1 MEMSEGLSQQE
12 RIQAIAE
19 KRKRQIEV
27 ENKKR
32 QLEDD
37 RRQLSHLKQKS
48 LREKWLL
55 DGAAGSEQEEAKKQ
69 LAEDET
75 KLKGMEESIIRLE
88 QELEELE
95 TGVSVTSTKESLTD
109 AAKVEEAKTADN
121 KAPAGT
127 VQEVKEVLKVHNS
140 PRLDMSGGASDIMR
154 TAMYSVE
161 ITVERDNV
169 TGETKVLSTNTLLP
183 INLSGQGV
191 KVYEDYQ
198 KVVHEVNGEN
208 GVHQL
213 SANEVDELILKAD
226 ESMMSDATTAGAT
239 YTTPVFPTNAELA
252 AEQQTTPK
260 KEITGMEAKAGGASP
275 QPGGGEMEASA
286 ENPVTMVFM
295 GYQNVEDE
303 TETNKVLGL
312 EGTVKAQLVVIE
324 DGEGKNVTVGPTPA
338 TVTVTEGGAKE
349 EQSPP
354 PNGSADDPAKTP
366 QETSSAKEK
375 GGEPEGG
382 TTELN
387 NKEKQPCKCCTIM

>member
-127 VQEVKEVLKVHNS
+127 VQ
-140 PRLDMSGGASDIMR
+140 
-154 TAMYSVE
+154 
-161 ITVERDNV
+161 
-169 TGETKVLSTNTLLP
+169 
-183 INLSGQGV
+183 
-191 KVYEDYQ
+191 
-198 KVVHEVNGEN
+198 VVHEVNGEN

>member
-19 KRKRQIEV
+19 KRKRQTEI

-55 DGAAGSEQEEAKKQ
+55 DGAAGSEQDEAKKQ
-69 LAEDET
+69 LAEDED
-75 KLKGMEESIIRLE
+75 KLKGMEENIIRLE

-121 KAPAGT
+121 KAPAGS
-127 VQEVKEVLKVHNS
+127 VQEAKEVCKGSNSPRLDMSVGASDIMRTEVKEVLKVHNS
-140 PRLDMSGGASDIMR
+140 PHLDMSGGASDIMR
-154 TAMYSVE
+154 T
-161 ITVERDNV
+161 
-169 TGETKVLSTNTLLP
+169 
-183 INLSGQGV
+183 
-191 KVYEDYQ
+191 
-198 KVVHEVNGEN
+198 VVHEVNGEN

-213 SANEVDELILKAD
+213 SANEVDELIHKAD
-226 ESMMSDATTAGAT
+226 ESMMSDATTASAT
-239 YTTPVFPTNAELA
+239 FTAPVFPTNADLA

-295 GYQNVEDE
+295 GYQSVEDE

-324 DGEGKNVTVGPTPA
+324 DGEGKNVMVGPTPA
-338 TVTVTEGGAKE
+338 TVTVTEGGAKK

-354 PNGSADDPAKTP
+354 PNGSAADPAKTP
-366 QETSSAKEK
+366 QEISSAKEK

-382 TTELN
+382 ATELN